1 MSAGACAPLVVV
13 GAGVAGLSV
22 ALAAAP
28 RPVLVLARGREG
40 AGSASALA
48 QGGIAAAIGPGDS
61 PAAHVRDTLVA
72 GAAHNDAA
80 TVRYLA
86 RQAPAAIA
94 WLQSLG
100 LVFDHDDGRLRLGRE
115 GGHHADRIVHA
126 GGDASGAAL
135 LRTLLRA
142 TRTAAHVELR
152 EGQHAE
158 ALLLRGGAVAGLRVR
173 DARGTIA
180 PLEASGVVL
189 ATGGLGALFAA
200 STNPAGADGNGLAL
214 GLAAGAAGRDLEFVQ
229 FHPTALAVPGARR
242 DGQPL
247 PLVTEAL
254 RGAGARLC
262 NGRGEALMAGLH
274 PLADLAPR
282 DLVARRVCRELQR
295 HGGAWL
301 DATALGDAWPARFPT
316 VYAACRTHGIDPTR
330 QPIPITPAAHFHMGG
345 LATDRDGRTTV
356 PGLYA
361 VGEVACNRVHG
372 ANRLA
377 SNSLLEGLV
386 FGRRLGRLLGAE
398 DTWPAMERSG
408 AFAWASAGPAADAD
422 ALARLRS
429 LLWSACGPVRDGI
442 GLTVAAHLLHADAAD
457 YGWQGGLA
465 LRLLDAALHRSGSLG
480 AHSRSDA
487 PAC

>member
-1 MSAGACAPLVVV
+1 MAPLVVV

-28 RPVLVLARGREG
+28 RPVRVLARRRDG
-40 AGSASALA
+40 ADSASALA

-61 PAAHVRDTLVA
+61 PAAHVHDTLVA

-80 TVRYLA
+80 AVRYLA
-86 RQAPAAIA
+86 RQAPATIA

-115 GGHHADRIVHA
+115 GGHHAHRIVHA
-126 GGDASGAAL
+126 GGDASGAVL
-135 LRTLLRA
+135 LRTLQQAARA
-142 TRTAAHVELR
+142 AAHIELH
-152 EGQHAE
+152 EGRQAE
-158 ALLLRGGAVAGLRVR
+158 ALLLRGGAVAGLRLR
-173 DARGTIA
+173 DACGVTTT
-180 PLEASGVVL
+180 LEADAVVL

-214 GLAAGAAGRDLEFVQ
+214 GLAAGAAARDLEFMQ
-229 FHPTALAVPGARR
+229 FHPTALAVPGSAVG
-242 DGQPL
+242 GQPL

-262 NGRGEALMAGLH
+262 NHRGDPLMAGLH
-274 PLADLAPR
+274 PLGDLAPR
-282 DLVARRVCRELQR
+282 DLVARRVWRERQR
-295 HGGAWL
+295 QGGAWL
-301 DATALGDAWPARFPT
+301 DATALGAAWPMRFPT
-316 VYAACRTHGIDPTR
+316 VYAACRAHGIDPAR
-330 QPIPITPAAHFHMGG
+330 QPIPVTPAAHFHMGG

-386 FGRRLGRLLGAE
+386 FGRRLGRRLATAGAVPGSAAAGSAHGWAAAGAPAGAE
-398 DTWPAMERSG
+398 AM
-408 AFAWASAGPAADAD
+408 
-422 ALARLRS
+422 ARLRS
-429 LLWSACGPVRDGI
+429 LLWNAFGPVRDGV
-442 GLTVAAHLLHADAAD
+442 GLTSALRLLRNDAAD
-457 YGWQGGLA
+457 YGWQGRLAAQLLEAA
-465 LRLLDAALHRSGSLG
+465 LRRSGSLG
-480 AHSRSDA
+480 AHWRGDA
-487 PAC
+487 DP

>member
-1 MSAGACAPLVVV
+1 MSPLVVV

-28 RPVLVLARGREG
+28 RPVLVLARGRDG
-40 AGSASALA
+40 ADSASALA
-48 QGGIAAAIGPGDS
+48 QGGIAAAVGPGDS
-61 PAAHVRDTLVA
+61 PAAHVRDTLRA

-80 TVRYLA
+80 AVRYLA
-86 RQAPAAIA
+86 RQAPATIA

-100 LVFDHDDGRLRLGRE
+100 LAFDHDGGRLRLGRE

-135 LRTLLRA
+135 LRSLQQA
-142 TRTAAHVELR
+142 ARTAAHIELH
-152 EGQHAE
+152 EGRHAE
-158 ALLLRGGAVAGLRVR
+158 ALLLRGDAVAGLRVR
-173 DARGTIA
+173 EVRGATVS
-180 PLEASGVVL
+180 LEADAVVL

-200 STNPAGADGNGLAL
+200 STNPAGADGHGLAL

-229 FHPTALAVPGARR
+229 FHPTALAVPGARP

-262 NGRGEALMAGLH
+262 NGRGDPLMAGLH

-282 DLVARRVCRELQR
+282 DLVARRVWRELQD
-295 HGGAWL
+295 HGGTWL
-301 DATALGDAWPARFPT
+301 DATALGDVWPQRFPT
-316 VYAACRTHGIDPTR
+316 VHAACRRHGIDPAR

-345 LATDRDGRTTV
+345 LATDRDGRTSV

-386 FGRRLGRLLGAE
+386 FGRRLGTLLRTDHALPTVNRG
-398 DTWPAMERSG
+398 G
-408 AFAWASAGPAADAD
+408 AFAWTSAGPAADAD
-422 ALARLRS
+422 ALTRLRT
-429 LLWSACGPVRDGI
+429 LLWSACGPIRNGI
-442 GLTVAAHLLHADAAD
+442 GLTLAAHLLDVDADD

-465 LRLLDAALHRSGSLG
+465 LQLLDAALHRTTSLG
-480 AHSRSDA
+480 AHHRHDTTA
-487 PAC
+487 

>member
-1 MSAGACAPLVVV
+1 VAPLVVV

-28 RPVLVLARGREG
+28 RPVRVLARGRDG
-40 AGSASALA
+40 ADSASALA
-48 QGGIAAAIGPGDS
+48 QGGIAAAVGPGDT
-61 PAAHVRDTLVA
+61 PAAHVRDTLLA

-80 TVRYLA
+80 AVRFLA
-86 RQAPAAIA
+86 RQAPATIA

-100 LVFDHDDGRLRLGRE
+100 LVFDQDDGRLRLGRE

-126 GGDASGAAL
+126 GGDASGAVL
-135 LRTLLRA
+135 LRCLQQA
-142 TRTAAHVELR
+142 ARTATHIELH
-152 EGQHAE
+152 EGRHAE
-158 ALLLRGGAVAGLRVR
+158 ALLLRGGAVSGLRVR
-173 DARGTIA
+173 DACGATSL
-180 PLEASGVVL
+180 LEADAVVL

-200 STNPAGADGNGLAL
+200 STNPAGADGSGLAL
-214 GLAAGAAGRDLEFVQ
+214 GLAAGAAARDLEFVQ
-229 FHPTALAVPGARR
+229 FHPTALAVPGARP

-262 NGRGEALMAGLH
+262 NGRGDPLMAGLH

-282 DLVARRVCRELQR
+282 DLVARRVWRELQD

-301 DATALGDAWPARFPT
+301 DATALGDAWPQRFPT
-316 VYAACRTHGIDPTR
+316 VHAICRSHDIDPAR

-386 FGRRLGRLLGAE
+386 FGRRLGALLRADNALPTVARRG
-398 DTWPAMERSG
+398 T
-408 AFAWASAGPAADAD
+408 FAWTSAGPAADAS

-429 LLWSACGPVRDGI
+429 LLWSACGPIRHGI
-442 GLTVAAHLLHADAAD
+442 GLTLAAHLLDADADA

-465 LRLLDAALHRSGSLG
+465 LRLLDAALHRTTSLG
-480 AHSRSDA
+480 AHHRNDA
-487 PAC
+487 TT